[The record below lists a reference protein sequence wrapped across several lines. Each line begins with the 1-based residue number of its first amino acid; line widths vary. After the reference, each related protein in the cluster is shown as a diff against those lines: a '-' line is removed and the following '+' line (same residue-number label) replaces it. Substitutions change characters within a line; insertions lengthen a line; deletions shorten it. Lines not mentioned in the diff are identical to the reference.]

1 MADTDVICSDPGHE
15 VRQYVAIAGICT
27 NSLGTPLVFFLM
39 LKHYGCARL
48 HQKEVAEKLGFL
60 YNGYE
65 DKFYWWECMLLL
77 RKACF
82 ACVFF
87 VSTVRYPSR
96 NAQLGIKSTTM
107 LVISISFVVLH
118 TSCEPFDNRF
128 YFLLDRIEMAMLSP
142 ITGMLIIQV

>member
-15 VRQYVAIAGICT
+15 VKQYVAIAGICT

-65 DKFYWWECMLLL
+65 AKFYWWECMLLL

-82 ACVFF
+82 ACVFL
-87 VSTVRYPSR
+87 VSTIRYPSR
-96 NAQLGIKSTTM
+96 NAQLGIKSTTT
-107 LVISISFVVLH
+107 LVISISFIVLH
-118 TSCEPFDNRF
+118 TSCVPLVKRF
-128 YFLLDRIEMAMLSP
+128 YCLHRLMAMLSP